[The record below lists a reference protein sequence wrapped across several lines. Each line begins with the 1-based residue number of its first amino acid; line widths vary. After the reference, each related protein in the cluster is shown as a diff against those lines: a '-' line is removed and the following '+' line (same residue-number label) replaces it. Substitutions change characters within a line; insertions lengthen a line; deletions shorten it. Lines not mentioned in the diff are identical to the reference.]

1 MTLFLSLSASQC
13 APLAHSFFL
22 ILTPFFLT
30 VPREP
35 SLPSCMY
42 THICTQ
48 TAQGFHRTFT
58 GHLSPHH
65 FDFEAL
71 SSAIH
76 LALRPLFQFEQ
87 VGASQVAPP
96 PFFFL
101 FCFADYPLGLKIRV
115 SFSPSSVCLCTP
127 SQHSSPEHGT
137 HAPADSAQKPKQPR
151 RCRVSTDTTACIC
164 IARIVRART
173 S

>member
-1 MTLFLSLSASQC
+1 MQTLLQLRSSSHSLAAHPHPHHLMTLFLSLSASQC

-96 PFFFL
+96 PFFFVL
-101 FCFADYPLGLKIRV
+101 FCRLPSGVKNTSLFFAQFCV
-115 SFSPSSVCLCTP
+115 PSHTIPTFLS
-127 SQHSSPEHGT
+127 
-137 HAPADSAQKPKQPR
+137 
-151 RCRVSTDTTACIC
+151 
-164 IARIVRART
+164 
-173 S
+173 